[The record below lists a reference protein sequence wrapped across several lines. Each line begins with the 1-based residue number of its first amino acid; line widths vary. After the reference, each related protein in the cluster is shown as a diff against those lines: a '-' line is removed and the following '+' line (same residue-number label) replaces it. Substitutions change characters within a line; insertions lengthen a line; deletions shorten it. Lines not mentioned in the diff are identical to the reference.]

1 MVATNVGQ
9 PGPDAGEV
17 TFTLNVRNRSDYML
31 EHVRLVMHDPE
42 GASLSVAKH
51 TFDLTFNRPLL
62 PELTSAAVWREE
74 DGVPM
79 RTEVKLDPSDPT
91 QLKVRLLE
99 PSVGSYQLH
108 WRAVADR
115 SGEAAEGNREFML
128 QDESST
134 PPRIDVS
141 PSSTDAGQPLE
152 LVGKGF
158 SKSSS
163 VQITIG
169 DDEQELI
176 HGKTDDR
183 GSFNLEARV
192 PASVPLGMQP
202 VSAVDRQG
210 RAATAAVQVRWG
222 GWPPV
227 VATNVGQPGPDA
239 GEVTFTLN
247 VRNRSPV
254 VATNVG
260 QPGPD
265 AGEVTFTLNVR
276 NRSDYMLEH
285 VRLVMHDPEGASLVG
300 ADPGPQRQ
308 GGTLVWEIPVM
319 DRGVVGPYRATYRA
333 NSTLVG
339 HAWLEFR
346 HRHLSGCSRDD
357 CLPAFISESSSDSPP
372 VAPSD

>member
-1 MVATNVGQ
+1 MLRSLILAPAALVAILGSSCS
-9 PGPDAGEV
+9 PSLSAPP
-17 TFTLNVRNRSDYML
+17 
-31 EHVRLVMHDPE
+31 RLVAAWPVA

-79 RTEVKLDPSDPT
+79 RTEVKLDRSDPT

-115 SGEAAEGNREFML
+115 SGEGAEGNREFML

-158 SKSSS
+158 TRSSS

-210 RAATAAVQVRWG
+210 RAATGAVQVRWG
-222 GWPPV
+222 GWP
-227 VATNVGQPGPDA
+227 
-239 GEVTFTLN
+239 
-247 VRNRSPV
+247 PV

-308 GGTLVWEIPVM
+308 AGTLVWEIPVM